1 MRKQNTINI
10 DLDGMSKPILFRE
23 MEPPINPRRIPSI
36 AAESK
41 EFIFSD
47 NVIEFLEAHTVMLEF
62 DYIGYEVRTVD
73 YISGVFLMINP
84 DPRNLAHV
92 PENSLVISHHKI
104 STHNNRIYAE
114 MLDLAKRTGFNIYNF
129 HLAWDIMEG
138 GIRDSFLSNF
148 GLTTHEYENIDL
160 TYRSVLIPQLGAIF
174 KRRMSI
180 EEITTKLILMN
191 VRPTVIINPQC
202 KTSTIGYIP
211 GGGFVDNMVIEMAD
225 YGVDV
230 LISSDHNWV
239 VETVARELGM
249 TLIEIDHYQSERHGL
264 TTMKTLLE
272 SSFPKTPINILENM
286 HDMQHASCDCEF

>member
-286 HDMQHASCDCEF
+286 HGMQHASCDCEF